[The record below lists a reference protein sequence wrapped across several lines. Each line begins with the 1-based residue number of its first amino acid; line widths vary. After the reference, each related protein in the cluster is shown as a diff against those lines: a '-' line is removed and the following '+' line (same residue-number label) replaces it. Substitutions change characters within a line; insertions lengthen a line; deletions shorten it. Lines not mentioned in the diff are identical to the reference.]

1 MHANSSVHST
11 QKIISSEIVDVKR
24 HLYFVAYLFDKAAIL
39 VMKLHVNFDA
49 HLKHQNLECS
59 LLVLPC

>member
-39 VMKLHVNFDA
+39 VMKLR
-49 HLKHQNLECS
+49 
-59 LLVLPC
+59 